1 MQFYPPPLSLPLSL
15 LSLLSLLPLLPL
27 ELALPLEHV
36 LELALEHCEPEP
48 EELEL
53 PLALLASL
61 PRPGRLRFARAASW
75 ASSCLFCLR

>member
-15 LSLLSLLPLLPL
+15 LSLLSLLPL
-27 ELALPLEHV
+27 ELALPREHV

-61 PRPGRLRFARAASW
+61 RRERQHRERL
-75 ASSCLFCLR
+75 LRQRLHMI

>member
-27 ELALPLEHV
+27 ELALPREHV

-61 PRPGRLRFARAASW
+61 PRPGRLRFARAAPW
-75 ASSCLFCLR
+75 APGCLRA